1 MFPHVQFLNSL
12 GTPALL
18 VLLLCLLAV
27 RAIAEPIHRLDGEK
41 LTTAQIDAEIARL
54 MKARQ
59 VPGLAVALIEN
70 GQPVFLKTYGV
81 ASVEKKHRC
90 KATRSSYASL
100 TKLVSPTW

>member
-1 MFPHVQFLNSL
+1 MFSHVQFLNSL
-12 GTPALL
+12 GTPALI
-18 VLLLCLLAV
+18 VLLLCLLSV

-59 VPGLAVALIEN
+59 VPGLAVALIED

-81 ASVEKKHRC
+81 ANVEKKQ
-90 KATRSSYASL
+90 SL
-100 TKLVSPTW
+100 HAQRNTGTIQIDLANSDG